1 MRIAKLFLSLL
12 LIIQLGGC
20 FVKTGGYDAA
30 TIEKGQ
36 KTVESYIRN
45 NYEDIE
51 TVEFNN
57 DHSNPMGGLMIRGKV
72 NGKAG
77 FVVHV
82 DANDFT
88 VRSIGEKEG
97 FPDLKK
103 ECREKVCPY

>member
-1 MRIAKLFLSLL
+1 M
-12 LIIQLGGC
+12 
-20 FVKTGGYDAA
+20 KTGGYDQA
-30 TIEKGQ
+30 TIEKAQ

-45 NYEDIE
+45 NYEGIK

-77 FVVHV
+77 FVVDV
-82 DANDFT
+82 DPDDFT
-88 VRSIGEKEG
+88 VGSIGEKEG

-103 ECREKVCPY
+103 ECEEKECPY

>member
-1 MRIAKLFLSLL
+1 MKHLGCILV
-12 LIIQLGGC
+12 IILCLTGC
-20 FVKTGGYDAA
+20 FANSDEYSDS
-30 TIEKGQ
+30 TIEKAK

-45 NYEDIE
+45 NYEDVK

-77 FVVHV
+77 FVVDV
-82 DANDFT
+82 DPDDFT
-88 VRSIGEKEG
+88 VESIGEKEG

-103 ECREKVCPY
+103 ECREKECPY